1 MKPQVDHLVVAARNL
16 DEGSEYILDVLGE
29 SLQEGGEHVP
39 QGTHNRL
46 LRLGDACYL
55 ELIAINPDAPNPPYP
70 RWFELDSDAMQQ
82 RLRHKP
88 LLLTWAVRTDR
99 IEELARRSIAPL
111 GTVTPMSRNNLR
123 WRLTLTE
130 DGRLLKSGIVPFLIQ
145 WDETVHPASR
155 MMDTGCS
162 LVSLRGFHPQ
172 TDEIMAELRALGV
185 EQLLSLERIP
195 FHEAPRLMA
204 LIQTP
209 LGVKTL
215 T

>member
-1 MKPQVDHLVVAARNL
+1 MKPQIDHLVVAARNL

-29 SLQEGGEHVP
+29 SLQEGGEHVS

-55 ELIAINPDAPNPPYP
+55 ELIAINPDAPAPSHP
-70 RWFELDSDAMQQ
+70 RWFELDSDAMQEK
-82 RLRHKP
+82 LRRKP
-88 LLLTWAVRTDR
+88 QLLTWAVRTDR
-99 IEELARRSIAPL
+99 IEELASRSIAPL

-123 WRLTLTE
+123 WRLTVTE
-130 DGRLLKSGIVPFLIQ
+130 DGRLPKSGIIPFLIQ

-155 MMDTGCS
+155 MTDTGCS
-162 LVSLRGFHPQ
+162 LVSLRGSHPQ
-172 TDEIMAELRALGV
+172 TDEILAALQALGV

-195 FHEAPRLMA
+195 FHETPRLMA

-209 LGVKTL
+209 RGVKTL